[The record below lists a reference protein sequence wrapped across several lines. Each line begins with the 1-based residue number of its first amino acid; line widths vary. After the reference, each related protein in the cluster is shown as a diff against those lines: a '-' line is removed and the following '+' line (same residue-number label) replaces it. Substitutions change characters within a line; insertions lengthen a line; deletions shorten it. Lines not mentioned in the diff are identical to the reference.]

1 MPEVNYIYNARIID
15 TVDGDTVHAE
25 VDTGFDSWEK
35 KTLRLY
41 GINAPEV
48 STQEGKDAQ
57 TYARNILPSGLPI
70 VIQTV
75 KDRREKYGRYLAT
88 IFLLDGTNF
97 NDLMVS
103 SGHAVPY
110 FPK

>member
-1 MPEVNYIYNARIID
+1 MVEVSYVYKARIIE
-15 TVDGDTVHAE
+15 TVDGDTIHAE

-41 GINAPEV
+41 GIDAPETG
-48 STQEGKDAQ
+48 TQAGKDAQ
-57 TYARNILPSGLPI
+57 SYARSILIPGLL
-70 VIQTV
+70 VLIQTV

-88 IFLLDGTNF
+88 IFLSDGTNF
-97 NDLMVS
+97 NELMVS

-110 FPK
+110 LP